1 MNVLQLKNLTVK
13 NKKKIILKKINLYAK
28 TGDIIAIIGANG
40 VGKSS
45 LLKAIMKHFSY
56 KITNGSLSYNNKK
69 INNFSTYDMAK
80 LGFYYL
86 DQNPIGIEGIKLIDL
101 YRTIYQNCHQK
112 IEMVDFYK
120 KIMLELKQFNLKP
133 DILNLDNTMLS
144 GGQSKKNELIQLD
157 LIDPHVIMLDEI
169 DSGCDVDF
177 IKIIAKYVNKIKVNK
192 IIFLVSHQQKL
203 FNLIK
208 PNKFILLHNNMIA
221 ETGKNE
227 KINKILNLGFEKYLK
242 NNDDH

>member
-86 DQNPIGIEGIKLIDL
+86 DQNPVGIEGIKLIDL

-208 PNKFILLHNNMIA
+208 PNKFILLHNNTIA